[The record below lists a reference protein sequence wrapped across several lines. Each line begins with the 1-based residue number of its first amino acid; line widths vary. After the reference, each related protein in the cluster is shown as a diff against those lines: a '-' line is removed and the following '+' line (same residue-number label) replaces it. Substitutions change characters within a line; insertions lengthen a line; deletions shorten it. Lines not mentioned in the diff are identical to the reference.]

1 MKYLTIF
8 VFFALLAIVGCEPLG
23 RYLSWEDE
31 RLFEETGEFLFEK
44 QSNNKIN
51 STPSTPE

>member
-31 RLFEETGEFLFEK
+31 RIFEETGEFLFEK
-44 QSNNKIN
+44 QSNHKIDCTLP
-51 STPSTPE
+51 TPK